1 MLPTAII
8 KMPNKIISKRSGA
21 PVFHFSQKD
30 LQIQCQV
37 TLKLFE
43 QNMVYQLLV
52 LQQYIKLFFL

>member
-30 LQIQCQV
+30 L
-37 TLKLFE
+37 
-43 QNMVYQLLV
+43 
-52 LQQYIKLFFL
+52 